1 MAPEAA
7 HIKTAI
13 MKVNEHLNQEISE
26 RENKDSPHL
35 KYTNPFNTTFKHL
48 LDVRNINFQPNITE
62 SLWILLF
69 KISNKK
75 KSLWTLYI
83 LVSVKQ
89 VKPHWTF
96 VSTHE
101 AAL

>member
-1 MAPEAA
+1 MALEAA

-13 MKVNEHLNQEISE
+13 MEVNEHLNQEISE

-101 AAL
+101 ATL

>member
-1 MAPEAA
+1 MALEAA

-13 MKVNEHLNQEISE
+13 MEVNEHLNQEISE

-48 LDVRNINFQPNITE
+48 LDVRNINITE

-101 AAL
+101 ATL